1 VLVLGLVFV
10 VTAGVYVYAFLD
22 SPGWRY

>member
-1 VLVLGLVFV
+1 MLGLVFV
-10 VTAGVYVYAFLD
+10 VTAGVYAYAFLD